1 MSDIVVAIKD
11 GILTGP
17 DGIKH
22 RLVRGKTLAH
32 ASHPA
37 VALNPRAFA
46 PMVIHIVDEAAA
58 APEVDA
64 EATQIAG
71 ELHDARAEAD
81 GYRDQLA
88 ALAEL
93 VVARGL
99 PEHFGITPDH
109 QGWLVEVVEHALDET
124 DQGAPRDEGDV
135 SRETSPEVEPEPIT
149 PPRGARKSA
158 TPRKPA

>member
-81 GYRDQLA
+81 GYRDQLV

-93 VVARGL
+93 VADRGL
-99 PEHFGITPDH
+99 VDRFGVQPDH
-109 QGWLVEVVEHALDET
+109 EGWLVELLGLALDNPGE
-124 DQGAPRDEGDV
+124 PEDEGDV